1 MLNCVVVDIDDTVL
15 DTPMRMQAIWRELL
29 GREVPAEAV
38 ETMGLRQIFE
48 EYATPQQMEN
58 VREHQTRFFRLL
70 LCEEELGFD
79 FAQLDEAIPYA
90 ADTVNVW
97 AIHSHIVYMTG
108 RTENT
113 RSHTLESLRMHGFPS
128 EDAEMFMVSAEDW
141 HSGRAADARRALLS
155 DLVNRCKVV
164 RVVDD
169 YPGYFPM
176 YAEAGILDRVGFLRP
191 MHTQAAYMEK
201 GATRVVDGW
210 RELFDE
216 VTSST

>member
-1 MLNCVVVDIDDTVL
+1 VVVDVDDTIL
-15 DTPMRMQAIWRELL
+15 DTTRRMHAIWRELL

-48 EYATPQQMEN
+48 AYATPQQKEN
-58 VREHQTRFFRLL
+58 AGEHQARFLRLL
-70 LCEEELGFD
+70 LCEEERGFE

-90 ADTVNVW
+90 ADTVNAW
-97 AIHSHIVYMTG
+97 AKHGHIVYLTG

-113 RSHTLESLRMHGFPS
+113 RSHTLEALRRHGFPLD
-128 EDAEMFMVSAEDW
+128 DAEMFMVSAEDW
-141 HSGRAADARRALLS
+141 HSGRAVDARRALLS
-155 DLVNRCKVV
+155 DLVSRYEVM

-169 YPGYFPM
+169 HPGYFPM
-176 YAEAGILDRVGFLRP
+176 YVEAVIPDRVGLLRP

-210 RELFDE
+210 QRLLDE
-216 VTSST
+216 VTSSS

>member
-1 MLNCVVVDIDDTVL
+1 MDCVVVDIDDTVL
-15 DTPMRMQAIWRELL
+15 DTTMRMQAIWRELL

-90 ADTVNVW
+90 ADTVNAW
-97 AIHSHIVYMTG
+97 AIHSHIVYLTG

-113 RSHTLESLRMHGFPS
+113 RSHTFESLRMHGFPS

-176 YAEAGILDRVGFLRP
+176 YAEAGLPDRVGFLRP
-191 MHTQAAYMEK
+191 MHTQAAYMDK
-201 GATRVVDGW
+201 GATRVVGGW